1 MDNITLTLFNSHKEG
16 QSSRSRTQQLLDVVT
31 RDRRKDISRFLK
43 DHGYSISVMQEK
55 QENGV
60 KLKKEESASKNTRL
74 ALKWPIIETKP
85 RSQSS
90 ENEIVQMRPSPP
102 FFIPHK
108 M

>member
-60 KLKKEESASKNTRL
+60 KLKKRRVSFKEHTFSVKMADNRDETSFTKLGERDCTDE
-74 ALKWPIIETKP
+74 ALTPILYTA
-85 RSQSS
+85 
-90 ENEIVQMRPSPP
+90 
-102 FFIPHK
+102 
-108 M
+108 